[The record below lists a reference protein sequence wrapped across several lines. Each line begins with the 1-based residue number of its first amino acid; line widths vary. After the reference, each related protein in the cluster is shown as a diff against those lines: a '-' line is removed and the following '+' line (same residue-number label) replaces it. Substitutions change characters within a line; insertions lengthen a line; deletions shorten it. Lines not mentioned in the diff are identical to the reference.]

1 LVQETIFPRRKPE
14 IHAQELGEELLL
26 LGADGNAV
34 HVLNPTARWI
44 WERCDGRQSAA
55 EIAQALRA
63 SFVIEAEHDVLAD
76 VERTLGA
83 FAAKGLLV

>member
-1 LVQETIFPRRKPE
+1 VSKQPVFPRRRPE

-44 WERCDGRQSAA
+44 WERCDGRHTAA
-55 EIAQALRA
+55 EIAEALRA
-63 SFVIEAEHDVLAD
+63 SFAVAPERDVAAD
-76 VERTLGA
+76 VERTLSV